1 MMVIVSMR
9 VIVSVMVIV
18 SMRVIVMW
26 LLVLSDD
33 CGQEHLTKCAQPL
46 RVFTDNSEFGLVST
60 VEELV
65 QICPDLNQ
73 GLHCIDRYTRRCMT
87 EQQRFHFNHLYNGTN
102 IVIHEICREGPY
114 QTEFLR
120 HAPCMQEVRTDY
132 EECAKSYQQKIQKMT
147 ELRNTSD
154 STSSNGGE
162 AKLRTVCCSF
172 QEYLRCSQT
181 AVLMKCGEESAKFT
195 ENFLDR
201 VASSLLQ
208 LANALVV
215 LSLTAEDGEIEV
227 RILVGYERER
237 ELKRERVKK
246 ETRDEIERETK
257 NKGHERQYRD
267 ERERRNRKK
276 KKDRQESKGKKE
288 TQEKETIEEERIE
301 REIKAC
307 RRKREKNI
315 RGKKETQEK

>member
-1 MMVIVSMR
+1 
-9 VIVSVMVIV
+9 
-18 SMRVIVMW
+18 
-26 LLVLSDD
+26 
-33 CGQEHLTKCAQPL
+33 
-46 RVFTDNSEFGLVST
+46 
-60 VEELV
+60 
-65 QICPDLNQ
+65 
-73 GLHCIDRYTRRCMT
+73 MT

-154 STSSNGGE
+154 SATSNGGE

-208 LANALVV
+208 IHCDKYPQG
-215 LSLTAEDGEIEV
+215 SEKCAEIPNRATRDE
-227 RILVGYERER
+227 
-237 ELKRERVKK
+237 RERVKK
-246 ETRDEIERETK
+246 ETRDEIDREMR
-257 NKGHERQYRD
+257 NKGHERQKERD
-267 ERERRNRKK
+267 NIDTREKVGIERERKTREKRKERNAGERERR
-276 KKDRQESKGKKE
+276 
-288 TQEKETIEEERIE
+288 
-301 REIKAC
+301 
-307 RRKREKNI
+307 
-315 RGKKETQEK
+315 

>member
-1 MMVIVSMR
+1 MAV
-9 VIVSVMVIV
+9 
-18 SMRVIVMW
+18 W

-154 STSSNGGE
+154 SATSNGGE
-162 AKLRTVCCSF
+162 AKLRT
-172 QEYLRCSQT
+172 EYLRCSQT

-208 LANALVV
+208 IHCDKYPQG
-215 LSLTAEDGEIEV
+215 SEKCAEIPNRATRDE
-227 RILVGYERER
+227 
-237 ELKRERVKK
+237 RERVKK
-246 ETRDEIERETK
+246 ETRDEIDREMR
-257 NKGHERQYRD
+257 NKGHERQKERD
-267 ERERRNRKK
+267 NIDTREKKEKERRER
-276 KKDRQESKGKKE
+276 KGKKE
-288 TQEKETIEEERIE
+288 TQEKERDD
-301 REIKAC
+301 RG
-307 RRKREKNI
+307 RKNRKVKKETQEKDRND
-315 RGKKETQEK
+315 RGRKNRKGKKETQEKERDDRGRKNRKGKKETQEKERDDRGRKT